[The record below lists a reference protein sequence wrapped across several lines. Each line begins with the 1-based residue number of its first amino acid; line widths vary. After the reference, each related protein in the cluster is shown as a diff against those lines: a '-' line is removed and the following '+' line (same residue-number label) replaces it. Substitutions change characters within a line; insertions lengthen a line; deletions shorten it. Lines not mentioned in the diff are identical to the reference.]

1 MKRIAG
7 FEERRLVQSCATNVD
22 EKQSTGALQITHRS
36 ELPNM
41 IRVNVVESTELLL
54 LPLLLLL
61 LLLPLLMLV
70 PDLDCY
76 VINLKLQGGQVMRQ

>member
-1 MKRIAG
+1 
-7 FEERRLVQSCATNVD
+7 
-22 EKQSTGALQITHRS
+22 
-36 ELPNM
+36 M

-70 PDLDCY
+70 PDLDCQ

>member
-54 LPLLLLL
+54 LPLLLI
-61 LLLPLLMLV
+61 LLPLLMLV
-70 PDLDCY
+70 PDLTY
-76 VINLKLQGGQVMRQ
+76 HYYHYYH